1 MNMSLTENTF
11 LQVPLQNAIQ
21 LYNQEVVP
29 RLTKKNKV
37 IAISAAVALS
47 LIYFIQDRIMKPP
60 RKLRHIPYLGYFDT
74 LRSMWRNESIWDRSH
89 RVHLPAI
96 EAKDSKGL
104 FVELSRIGWV
114 LNVCNPEDAK
124 RVLLKHDL
132 FPKAALAEE
141 QEGTLNSKFAMSANI
156 VMLNGAH
163 WKLQRRAANPAFHR
177 SMPIKLFGKLAQELF
192 KTMDSDN
199 QVYNVSDLME
209 RWTLDAIGKAG
220 FGFDFNAIQD
230 KDNEWVHRYSRISVA
245 MRDPLFFMFPTLDT
259 KLRWLFPERQN
270 IHKEMDIFSN
280 MLDKVIAH
288 KKQMIENGVKNAVLE
303 ENERDLLDL
312 MIESEKESGGEVMSA
327 EELKNNLCVFFL
339 AGHDTT
345 ANALS
350 FAIHYLAE
358 NQDIQQKAREEAISI
373 LGDEPYDVLP
383 TVEDTKNMTY
393 INQIMKETLRI
404 NGPASKV
411 VSRIATEDTTLSGTF
426 IPKGTLLTVNIFD
439 IQHSNTYWKDAS
451 TFNPDRFSENGE
463 AARGS
468 GDGNAWLPF
477 GNGARQCIGMNFS
490 LNEQRVLLSMLLRKF
505 TWTTPE
511 NSKHK
516 NGLISGGVGVIGPI
530 DLDIAFRKR
539 Y

>member
-1 MNMSLTENTF
+1 
-11 LQVPLQNAIQ
+11 
-21 LYNQEVVP
+21 
-29 RLTKKNKV
+29 
-37 IAISAAVALS
+37 
-47 LIYFIQDRIMKPP
+47 MKPP